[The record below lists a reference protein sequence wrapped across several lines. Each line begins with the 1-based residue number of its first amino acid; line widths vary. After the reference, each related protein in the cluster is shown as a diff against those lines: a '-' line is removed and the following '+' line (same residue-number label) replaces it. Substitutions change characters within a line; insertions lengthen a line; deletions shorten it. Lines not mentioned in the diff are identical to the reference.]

1 MGVTYGR
8 RWVEVSV
15 AMPPAVRE
23 LAGKRRKRAR
33 MWRRANPRPWQI
45 DTDLEARKLAEAIL
59 IDLEE
64 QDRRRFELMLPESVI
79 YGDGDGDGDG

>member
-15 AMPPAVRE
+15 ARPPAVLE

-33 MWRRANPRPWQI
+33 LWRRANPRPWQI
-45 DTDLEARKLAEAIL
+45 DTDLEARELAAAIL
-59 IDLEE
+59 ADLEE
-64 QDRRRFELMLPESVI
+64 RDRRFELMLPESVI